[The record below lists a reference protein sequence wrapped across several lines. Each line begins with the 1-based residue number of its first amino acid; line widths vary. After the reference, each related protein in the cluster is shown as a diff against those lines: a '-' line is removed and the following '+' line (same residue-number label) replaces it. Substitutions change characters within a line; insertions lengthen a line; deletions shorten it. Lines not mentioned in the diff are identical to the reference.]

1 MSTID
6 SYRILNGTPQKR
18 FDNARRDLESEFNE
32 TTARGFF
39 YEYAD
44 SPSSFIIRN
53 SRNIFSEPYFGYDYY
68 NKFLDRAMINPCE
81 YARELEKVDGYLAEA
96 KKKGVSDE
104 QLQKYQSLRSKLAD
118 KVYQNRHLSEVL
130 GRAELHGKKDFITQ
144 YFDNLQEAEDR
155 KDSRHL
161 NKTFC
166 TLFDV
171 RDPYASLPLAHMT
184 AVRYPDTASML
195 SELNHQYRKVPNETM
210 DHYKDRC
217 RAGNAIREM
226 LRDPEVI
233 RSMKEGRVVD
243 GWDRKAIPKLGSVL
257 LTWYEM
263 ADETNLD
270 PKKDALAWM
279 NKVSPEPYFE
289 DASTNVGLMDDILD
303 AAEDSEFAE
312 SAMVTNYM
320 QLQRTIAYYEVLEES
335 AEETVA
341 LYGGDDQD
349 SFIESCEAI
358 ITEAEAQ
365 MMYLEWEDDG
375 RPNAI
380 IQNQI
385 MTSKEREAARKEKE
399 DQKASYHKNLL
410 KEMDEADAE
419 KKKAH
424 GILAAIDAAKEKLEE
439 LDANGGEDA
448 DGLSARKQKICDDL
462 KKEYGDDLNITDDTK
477 HAFTELKDMQ
487 FMDEAARNRLNAINT
502 TFMEGFHEDMEAAR
516 AAQKPEKKDLAT
528 RIQNKALD
536 KEAKDIAQ
544 MAEVDEKVQKLKNAA
559 NAVSQ
564 KPKRFADSITKFCK
578 DFDRWDDNRRKS
590 YFVKPGFRHKLF
602 RNLKLAI
609 FYGSAAK
616 LKLAYVPVAALLRH
630 FSKTKDKRIRNELS
644 LELENE
650 IRICEEKIS
659 DANSAGDNER
669 KYELMRIK
677 DKLNAEHTRVRLN
690 SKYI

>member
-44 SPSSFIIRN
+44 SPSSFTIRN

-184 AVRYPDTASML
+184 AVRYPDTVSML

-270 PKKDALAWM
+270 PKKDALVWM

-341 LYGGDDQD
+341 LHGGNDQD
-349 SFIESCEAI
+349 WFIESCEAI

-375 RPNAI
+375 RPNAV

-424 GILAAIDAAKEKLEE
+424 GILAAIDSAREKLEE

-448 DGLSARKQKICDDL
+448 DSLSARKQKICDDL

-616 LKLAYVPVAALLRH
+616 LKLTYVPVAALLRH

>member
-18 FDNARRDLESEFNE
+18 FDNARKELESEFNE

-39 YEYAD
+39 FEYAD

-81 YARELEKVDGYLAEA
+81 YARELKKVDGYLVEA
-96 KKKGVSDE
+96 KKKRASDE
-104 QLQKYQSLRSKLAD
+104 QMQKYQALRSKLAD
-118 KVYQNRHLSEVL
+118 KVYQSRHLSEVL

-144 YFDNLQEAEDR
+144 YFDNVEEAEAQ
-155 KDSRHL
+155 KDTRHM

-166 TLFDV
+166 TLFEVD
-171 RDPYASLPLAHMT
+171 DPYATLPLAYMT
-184 AVRYPDTASML
+184 ACRYPTTASMF
-195 SELNHQYRKVPNETM
+195 SELNHNYKKIPNETM

-226 LRDPEVI
+226 LKDPDVI
-233 RSMKEGRVVD
+233 RSMKEGKVAE
-243 GWDRKAIPKLGSVL
+243 GWDRKEVPKLSSAL
-257 LTWYEM
+257 ITWYEM

-270 PKKDALAWM
+270 PKKDAIVWM

-289 DASTNVGLMDDILD
+289 DAPTNVGLMDAILD
-303 AAEDSEFAE
+303 VAEDSEYSEA
-312 SAMVTNYM
+312 ATIANYE
-320 QLQRTIAYYEVLEES
+320 QLKRTIAYYEVLEES

-341 LYGGDDQD
+341 LHGGTEQD
-349 SFIESCEAI
+349 WFIESCEAI

-375 RPNAI
+375 SPNAI
-380 IQNQI
+380 IRNQI

-399 DQKASYHKNLL
+399 AQKASYHKNLL
-410 KEMDEADAE
+410 KEMDDADAE

-424 GILAAIDAAKEKLEE
+424 SILATIDEAKQKLEE
-439 LDANGGEDA
+439 LDATDAEDA
-448 DGLSARKQKICDDL
+448 DSLSARKQKICDDL
-462 KKEYGDDLNITDDTK
+462 KKEYGDDLNLTEETK
-477 HAFTELKDMQ
+477 KAFTELKDLQ
-487 FMDEAARNRLNAINT
+487 FMDEAARERLNAINT
-502 TFMEGFHEDMEAAR
+502 VFTEEFHEEAEAEY

-536 KEAKDIAQ
+536 KEAKDIEQ
-544 MAEVDEKVQKLKNAA
+544 MAKVDEKVQKLKNAA

-564 KPKRFADSITKFCK
+564 KPKRFSDSITKFCK
-578 DFDRWDDNRRKS
+578 DFDRWDDNRRKAF
-590 YFVKPGFRHKLF
+590 FVKPGFRHKLF

-609 FYGSAAK
+609 YYGSAAK
-616 LKLAYVPVAALLRH
+616 LKLTYVPIAALLRH
-630 FSKTKDKRIRNELS
+630 FSKTKDKRIRNELA

-650 IRICEEKIS
+650 IKICEEKIS

-677 DKLNAEHTRVRLN
+677 DKLTAEHTRVRLN